1 MSFMQIFNV
10 LLDELLFFFKDTQE
24 VHNSD
29 EATIAVK

>member
-1 MSFMQIFNV
+1 MQIFNI

-24 VHNSD
+24 VYNSD